1 MILSNP
7 AHQYTQLDR
16 AHYGY
21 ELILMDMQRPVM
33 DGLEATRRITDAAGP
48 NQQAP
53 IIALT
58 ANARQADKDACR
70 AAGMNEVLTRPL
82 NRDHLAEC
90 VNPWTTGS
98 RTNNA
103 RSTHFAPSR
112 GEPA

>member
-16 AHYGY
+16 AHHGY

-33 DGLEATRRITDAAGP
+33 DGLEATQRISAAAGP

-70 AAGMNEVLTRPL
+70 TAGMNEVRTKPL
-82 NRDHLAEC
+82 SRDHLAVY
-90 VNPWTTGS
+90 VNHWTTGS

-103 RSTHFAPSR
+103 RSTHFAPSQ